1 MSPPTPKVSVAGGDM
16 TGYSDDLTLA
26 LQGDDRAFEA
36 LYREVAPRARRIAYR
51 IVRDADAADDLVQ
64 EAFYLVLRSMRSGG
78 GPREQFAGYV
88 FTTTKRLAFQHCRT
102 RTALA
107 GHDDP
112 AALRTGDDPYD
123 AEPKGASDAL
133 ATLPPRWRTILW
145 LVEVERYSPA
155 ELAAPMSM
163 TPSAV
168 ASLAHRARRALRTAY
183 LAAG

>member
-1 MSPPTPKVSVAGGDM
+1 M
-16 TGYSDDLTLA
+16 TECSDTFALA
-26 LQGDDRAFEA
+26 VQGDERTFET
-36 LYREVAPRARRIAYR
+36 LYRDVAPRARRLAYR
-51 IVRDADAADDLVQ
+51 IVRDADTADDLVQ

-102 RTALA
+102 RSAAA
-107 GHDDP
+107 GYDDP
-112 AALRTGDDPYD
+112 ALQAGDPYD
-123 AEPKGASDAL
+123 EPKDASDAL

-168 ASLAHRARRALRTAY
+168 SSLAHRARRALRTAY
-183 LAAG
+183 LTAG